1 MKYPLFKIVF
11 FLIIGIYIE
20 INYHL
25 FQIGI
30 YLFFLFNFLSLLF
43 LELVL
48 KNTSYTKKFFSEFL
62 IALSIVFSGILLV
75 DFKSDSQTKNYIGNA
90 KIIKEKKRKFNTIL
104 EIYRPIFISQKSVKI
119 KGEVISIENNS
130 ILEKQIGKVL
140 VYLPKDSLSVK
151 LLPGDEISVNC
162 FFNHLSNPKNP
173 HQFNYSKYLQSK
185 QIEYTA
191 FVSSWTFLGSSWTLK
206 RFSTI
211 VRNRCIQSFSRVE
224 WIF

>member
-25 FQIGI
+25 FQNEI
-30 YLFFLFNFLSLLF
+30 YLFFLLTFLTLPLS
-43 LELVL
+43 ELVL
-48 KNTSYTKKFFSEFL
+48 KNTSYTKKFFSEVL

-75 DFKSDSQTKNYIGNA
+75 DFKSDSQTKNYIGNT
-90 KIIKEKKRKFNTIL
+90 KLIKEKKRKFKTNL
-104 EIYRPIFISQKSVKI
+104 EIYHPIFISQKSVKI
-119 KGEVISIENNS
+119 KCEVISIENNS
-130 ILEKQIGKVL
+130 TIEKHIGKVL
-140 VYLPKDSLSVK
+140 IYLPKDSLSVK

-162 FFNHLSNPKNP
+162 FFNQLSNPKNP

-191 FVSSWTFLGSSWTLK
+191 FVS
-206 RFSTI
+206 
-211 VRNRCIQSFSRVE
+211 
-224 WIF
+224 